1 MILYLRSTLFLI
13 WFAALSLAMNVGCL
27 PLLLAPRQ
35 FVMKAGRLWAR
46 LVLFGLDRIAGL
58 GLEIRGRMPEAGGVL
73 IAVKHLSMWETVA
86 MQALYADPA
95 IVIKRELLWIPF
107 YGWYCRKM
115 RMIAVDRGA
124 GMQAIRALLASA
136 KSAAK
141 DGRPIVIFPEG
152 TRREIGA
159 PPDYKRGVSALY
171 GGLDVPCVPVALN
184 SGLYWGGFLRRP
196 GKIVLEFLEPIAP
209 GLPRREFMALLES
222 RIEEATN
229 RLLAEDR

>member
-27 PLLLAPRQ
+27 PLLLAPRR
-35 FVMKAGRLWAR
+35 FAMRAGRLWAR

-58 GLEIRGRMPEAGGVL
+58 GLEIRGRMPEGGGVL

-95 IVIKRELLWIPF
+95 IVIKRELLRIPF

-115 RMIAVDRGA
+115 RMIAVDRDG
-124 GMQAIRALLASA
+124 GMQAIRALLARA
-136 KSAAK
+136 KNAAAEK
-141 DGRPIVIFPEG
+141 RPIVIFPEG
-152 TRREIGA
+152 TRRKIGD
-159 PPDYKRGVSALY
+159 PPDYKPGVSALY
-171 GGLDVPCVPVALN
+171 VGLGLSCVPVALN
-184 SGLYWGGFLRRP
+184 SALYWGGFLRRP

-229 RLLAEDR
+229 RLLMEGP

>member
-1 MILYLRSTLFLI
+1 MILYLRSTLFLF
-13 WFAALSLAMNVGCL
+13 WFAVLSLAMNIGCL
-27 PLLLAPRQ
+27 PLLLAPRR
-35 FVMKAGRLWAR
+35 FVMRAGRLWAR

-58 GLEIRGRMPEAGGVL
+58 GLEIRGRMPEGGGVL

-86 MQALYADPA
+86 IQALYADPA
-95 IVIKRELLWIPF
+95 IVIKRELLKIPF

-115 RMIAVDRGA
+115 GMIAVDRGA
-124 GMQAIRALLASA
+124 GMQAIHTLIASA
-136 KSAAK
+136 KNAAAEC
-141 DGRPIVIFPEG
+141 RPIVIFPEG

-159 PPDYKRGVSALY
+159 LPDYKPGVSALY
-171 GGLDVPCVPVALN
+171 AGLGLPCVPVALN
-184 SGLYWGGFLRRP
+184 SARYWQGFLRRP

-229 RLLAEDR
+229 RLLAEGH